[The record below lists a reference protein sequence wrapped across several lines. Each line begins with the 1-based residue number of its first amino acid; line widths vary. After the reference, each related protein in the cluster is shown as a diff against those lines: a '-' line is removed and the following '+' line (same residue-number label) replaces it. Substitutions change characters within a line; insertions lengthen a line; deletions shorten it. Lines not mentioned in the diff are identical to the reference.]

1 MGLNQYEAKK
11 RRLIAQLRAHQGDSV
26 RLGKSTSNLFRDRNG
41 GRNWRLDVSD
51 LNEVLVINKA
61 ELWAEAE
68 GMTSYQDIVKATLSY
83 GLMPTVVPELK
94 SITIGGA
101 VTGVGIESSSFKY
114 GLVHEGIVQM
124 EVLLADGNVVLSSPT
139 NEYSDLYFA
148 FPNSY
153 GTLGYALKLRL
164 KLVPVKDYVR
174 LTHTL
179 HTNVDTYFAEVE
191 KACNHDFDFVDG
203 TVFSK
208 SEMYLTTGKFI
219 DDAPYTSDYTY
230 ENIYYRSIRQREID
244 YLSTVDYIW
253 RWDTDWFWC
262 SKNFLVQNSLIRVLA
277 GKKRLNS
284 TTYTKIM
291 RWNSKW
297 RVTHTMNRL
306 LGIRR
311 ESIIQDVDIP
321 INKAPEFLEFFHREI
336 GITPIWMCPIR
347 ATSPSQR
354 FDLYPLESGKT
365 YINFGFWDVKK
376 SREGFPRGYYNR
388 RIEEKVGELGGIK
401 SLYSDSY
408 FPENEFWEIYN
419 KVRYDQLKA
428 KYDPRARFKN
438 LYEKC
443 VLRR

>member
-11 RRLIAQLRAHQGDSV
+11 RRLIEQLRAHQGDSV

-51 LNEVLVINKA
+51 LNEVLTINKA

-68 GMTSYQDIVKATLSY
+68 GMTSYQDIVKATLSC

-347 ATSPSQR
+347 AASPSQR

-443 VLRR
+443 VLRH

>member
-1 MGLNQYEAKK
+1 M
-11 RRLIAQLRAHQGDSV
+11 
-26 RLGKSTSNLFRDRNG
+26 
-41 GRNWRLDVSD
+41 
-51 LNEVLVINKA
+51 
-61 ELWAEAE
+61 
-68 GMTSYQDIVKATLSY
+68 
-83 GLMPTVVPELK
+83 
-94 SITIGGA
+94 
-101 VTGVGIESSSFKY
+101 TGVGIESSSFKY